1 MSDQRDSIEHA
12 IHQLNLCEEGQRQLQ
27 ERNTQGRYRLKEAA
41 NAITDDEDIAE
52 QVQRKLMDAA
62 QSGDLPVYL
71 PGQDIR
77 HDYQA
82 RGAVVRWFYEE
93 AYWDDLNKWL
103 DAHEQ
108 RCAFRFPPPASSIS
122 AGQLNSGSALEC
134 KLRTHIATVQSRTPA
149 PLYGEGFSEEARK
162 ITTLT
167 RYLEFDT
174 WTPAMAAML
183 VSGLMPPIPCDD
195 IPTDGAMGLDACFA
209 MGNQDQFHEA
219 RHVLELWRSR
229 VDPPGR
235 VRPTDFIAWCKTK
248 DIDTTWI
255 RDAEHLTGSVHSVGT
270 TTSTQQ
276 RDAEL
281 ESLQQ
286 DWIAA
291 AREIATGFIKS
302 WSGPGKPSMSGVV
315 APHVAKELGS
325 KGVFGRGGKTPSKET
340 IYRHALQGWKPD

>member
-1 MSDQRDSIEHA
+1 MTDLRDSIELA
-12 IHQLNLCEEGQRQLQ
+12 IHQLNLCEEDQRQLQ
-27 ERNTQGRYRLKEAA
+27 ERSTQGRYRLKEAA

-108 RCAFRFPPPASSIS
+108 RCAFRFPPPESSIS
-122 AGQLNSGSALEC
+122 AGQLNSASALES
-134 KLRTHIATVQSRTPA
+134 KLRTHIATVQSRTPT

-183 VSGLMPPIPCDD
+183 VSGLMPPISCDD
-195 IPTDGAMGLDACFA
+195 IPTDGAMGLDQCFA
-209 MGNQDQFHEA
+209 LGYQDQFHEA
-219 RHVLELWRSR
+219 KHVLELWRSR
-229 VDPPGR
+229 VDSPGR
-235 VRPTDFIAWCKTK
+235 VRPADFIAWCKTK
-248 DIDTTWI
+248 GIDTTWI
-255 RDAEHLTGSVHSVGT
+255 RDAEHLTGSVHPVGT
-270 TTSTQQ
+270 TAGTEQQ
-276 RDAEL
+276 QVEP
-281 ESLQQ
+281 ESERQ
-286 DWIAA
+286 DWKVV
-291 AREIATGFIKS
+291 ARMYATTFINS
-302 WSGPGKPSMSGVV
+302 WRGRGEPSMSGVV
-315 APHVAKELGS
+315 APHVAKELES
-325 KGVFGRGGKTPSKET
+325 KGIVGRGKRARSKDT